1 MTEETRRGPLGGIR
15 IVEIG
20 SIGPGPFAATVLAQ
34 LGADVVRL
42 QRPGDSGPVEMAGTQ
57 ADKRNRVALA
67 VDLKKPDGQA
77 IAMRLIDGA
86 DAILEGF
93 RPGVMERLGLGPD
106 ELLARNPRLV
116 YARLTGYG
124 QNGPLSHVAGHDIN
138 YTAMAGVLG
147 AIGRP
152 DEVPVPPLNLI
163 ADYGGGGMLA
173 ALGIVTA
180 ILDVQRGGHGQV
192 VDIAMVDGVA
202 QLASLIYSFAGSGV
216 WGPRGTNILD
226 GGAHFYDVYE
236 TADGG
241 FMAVGA
247 IEPQF
252 YAELIRILEIPF
264 DVAPQFP
271 AERWPEL
278 KKRFAAVFMTKTRAE
293 WTALF
298 ESANAC
304 TTPVLTMA
312 ETPVHPHHLA
322 RRSFESHSGTTLPVS
337 APRFSRYADPCRRD
351 VSDVVGVLRSWGL
364 TSNEVEIHSARGAFP
379 SSPI

>member
-1 MTEETRRGPLGGIR
+1 MTCAASRGPLGGIR

-42 QRPGDSGPVEMAGTQ
+42 HKPGDAGPVEMAGTE
-57 ADKRNRVALA
+57 ADKRGRIALA
-67 VDLKKPDGQA
+67 VDLKQPAGRA
-77 IAMRLIDGA
+77 IAMQLTDGA
-86 DAILEGF
+86 DALLEGF

-106 ELLARNPRLV
+106 ELIARNPRLV

-124 QNGPLSHVAGHDIN
+124 QHGPMSQAAGHDIN

-152 DEVPVPPLNLI
+152 DERPVPPLNLI

-173 ALGIVTA
+173 ALGIVAA
-180 ILDVQRGGHGQV
+180 ILDVQRGGAGQV
-192 VDIAMVDGVA
+192 VDVAMVDGVA
-202 QLASLIYSFAGSGV
+202 QLASLIYSFAGAGA

-226 GGAHFYDVYE
+226 GGAHFYEVYE

-252 YAELIRILEIPF
+252 YAELVRILEIAPEE
-264 DVAPQFP
+264 APQFP
-271 AERWPEL
+271 AQRWPEL
-278 KKRFAAVFMTKTRAE
+278 KKRFATIFATKTRAQ

-312 ETPVHPHHLA
+312 ETPEHPHHRA
-322 RRSFESHSGTTLPVS
+322 RESFEFSSSTALPVS
-337 APRFSRYADPCRRD
+337 APRFGRYARSGPTKGPDAAA
-351 VSDVVGVLRSWGL
+351 VLGAWGL
-364 TSNEVEIHSARGAFP
+364 TAGEIEKLSAEGAFASP
-379 SSPI
+379 SQ